1 MLLTDGEYLLAF
13 CSTKLHWIT
22 RRAPFGVARLSDV
35 DVDIDFSQETTPNDV
50 VTIIAT
56 APLTNNEQWQKM
68 QSGEAQLFRRGE
80 PIDC

>member
-1 MLLTDGEYLLAF
+1 MLLTDGEYLMAF

-35 DVDIDFSQETTPNDV
+35 DVDIDFSKETTPNDV

-56 APLTNNEQWQKM
+56 EPLTKNEQWHKM
-68 QSGEAQLFRRGE
+68 LSGEAQLFRYGE
-80 PIDC
+80 PIAC